1 MLSARTVRN
10 IEAVVILAAAIAA
23 SIFVPYE
30 TLMPGAIGV
39 MAVAVAGVWFI
50 RTRMQK
56 LDPRESGPQR
66 EFLLEIGTALA
77 MAGLAAFLV
86 LVIELAD

>member
-1 MLSARTVRN
+1 MPSARTVRN

-39 MAVAVAGVWFI
+39 MAVAV
-50 RTRMQK
+50 
-56 LDPRESGPQR
+56 
-66 EFLLEIGTALA
+66 GTALA